1 MNMSKKLGRTFWVC
15 ECLKII
21 MLKGKKKNLSN
32 ATIFDEGGY
41 HVQGHLAV
49 ADACRTPDCT
59 GFLPFILSKK
69 IFNYSLF
76 LVYTRVWWL
85 FWSRVGVQSLM
96 PLLLLLFSSLS
107 NISMPPCLLGR
118 WLRRTDGLLSVLC
131 KGPNLLQVET
141 NKDHQSRIS
150 SARLTLGT

>member
-1 MNMSKKLGRTFWVC
+1 
-15 ECLKII
+15 

-69 IFNYSLF
+69 KTF
-76 LVYTRVWWL
+76 
-85 FWSRVGVQSLM
+85 
-96 PLLLLLFSSLS
+96 
-107 NISMPPCLLGR
+107 
-118 WLRRTDGLLSVLC
+118 
-131 KGPNLLQVET
+131 
-141 NKDHQSRIS
+141 
-150 SARLTLGT
+150 

>member
-1 MNMSKKLGRTFWVC
+1 
-15 ECLKII
+15 

-69 IFNYSLF
+69 KNIFNYSFFSFSLYQSMVII
-76 LVYTRVWWL
+76 LVEGCG
-85 FWSRVGVQSLM
+85 SREQSLM
-96 PLLLLLFSSLS
+96 SLPLLFLSSLS
-107 NISMPPCLLGR
+107 NISTLYAFLAGDCGGPMAF
-118 WLRRTDGLLSVLC
+118 SV
-131 KGPNLLQVET
+131 
-141 NKDHQSRIS
+141 S
-150 SARLTLGT
+150 SARDPIFYRWKLTKIIKAGLVPQD